1 MGGGARSLL
10 KKLESLHHDRMVI
23 LFFGSQTGTAEDLAL
38 RTQKEI
44 STKLNLPVVVLDL
57 DDYDMEELK
66 EFKYFTNRDWVCGFF
81 MAT

>member
-1 MGGGARSLL
+1 MGGGGRSLIS
-10 KKLESLHHDRMVI
+10 KLESLHHDRMVV

-44 STKLNLPVVVLDL
+44 STKLNVPVVALDL
-57 DDYDMEELK
+57 EDYDMEDLK
-66 EFKYFTNRDWVCGFF
+66 EWKDNDKDWVCGFF

>member
-1 MGGGARSLL
+1 MGGGARSLIS
-10 KKLESLHHDRMVI
+10 KLESLNHEKMVV

-44 STKLNLPVVVLDL
+44 STKLNVPVVVLDV

-66 EFKYFTNRDWVCGFF
+66 EWKFNTHRDWVCGFF